1 MAMEKLIPVVMK
13 LQDAFNVIN
22 VRNQIEMPQIVVVGS
37 QSTGKSSVL
46 ESIVGRDF
54 LPRGSGIVTRCP
66 LVLQLKRIDAMQEW
80 GEFLHKKGERFS
92 DFAKIR
98 REIEEQTMRIAGVDK
113 NISDEPI
120 SLTIFSPNVVD
131 LTMVDLPGITKVPIR
146 GQPHDIEDQIKRIT
160 YKFISQQN
168 ALILAL
174 TAANTDL
181 ANSDALKMAREVD
194 PAGERTIGVVTKID
208 LMDQGTDALDL
219 LQGKIYP
226 LQLGYYGVKCR
237 SQKQIDENLTIR
249 QALDSERQFFSTHPT
264 YSSYIDRLGIP
275 YLAESLNRILCG
287 HIVKCIPTLSRQINE
302 LL

>member
-1 MAMEKLIPVVMK
+1 MAMEKLIPVIMK

-22 VRNQIEMPQIVVVGS
+22 VRNQIELPQIVVVGS

-66 LVLQLKRIDAMQEW
+66 LVLQLKRIDDKYIKDLNRGASGAAVIGPEGKEW
-80 GEFLHKKGERFS
+80 GEFLHKRGERFF

-98 REIEEQTMRIAGVDK
+98 KEIEDQTMRIAGFDK
-113 NISDEPI
+113 NISEEPI
-120 SLTIFSPNVVD
+120 SLTIYSPNVVD
-131 LTMVDLPGITKVPIR
+131 LTMVDLPGITKVPIK

-160 YKFISQQN
+160 MKYISQPN

-194 PAGERTIGVVTKID
+194 PQGERTIGVVTKID
-208 LMDQGTDALDL
+208 LMDQGTDALD
-219 LQGKIYP
+219 
-226 LQLGYYGVKCR
+226 
-237 SQKQIDENLTIR
+237 
-249 QALDSERQFFSTHPT
+249 
-264 YSSYIDRLGIP
+264 
-275 YLAESLNRILCG
+275 
-287 HIVKCIPTLSRQINE
+287 TL
-302 LL
+302 